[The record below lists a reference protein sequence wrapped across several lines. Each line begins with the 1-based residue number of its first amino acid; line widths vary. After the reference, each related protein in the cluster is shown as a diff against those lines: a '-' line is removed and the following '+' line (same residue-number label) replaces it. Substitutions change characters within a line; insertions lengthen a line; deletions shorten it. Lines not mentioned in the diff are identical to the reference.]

1 MHDVQQ
7 EQAIDLPLRDR
18 TGGRTAEPDR
28 NQLDVLLLKTGAVKD
43 RLENGN
49 GAGGQAGYADFLALQ
64 IGDAAHCAAR
74 RYGDLPNEF
83 RQMVIV
89 KLDW

>member
-1 MHDVQQ
+1 MHDVEQ

-28 NQLDVLLLKTGAVKD
+28 NQLDVLLFKIGTVKNS
-43 RLENGN
+43 LENGN
-49 GAGGQAGYADFLALQ
+49 GAGGQAGYAVFLALQ
-64 IGDAAHCAAR
+64 IGDAADCAAR
-74 RYGDLPNEF
+74 RYDDFPNGF

-89 KLDW
+89 KLDR